1 MRPCKLPENQ
11 LKAQLLQR
19 IAPIEDHPL
28 LFTSTDDPDVKPD
41 GVLIKIRACG
51 VCHSNLHMIEGE
63 FKVFGVPAKLP
74 IIPGHEI
81 TGVVEYVGKNV
92 TRWSAGDRVGV
103 QVLYDACGTCEFCFT
118 GREQLCLYKKVT
130 GETVDGGYSEMIGA
144 PSNFIYKV
152 PDNLPDVEAAPL
164 FCPGVTAYRAVSR
177 AAVRMGNRVIVF
189 GIGGVGHMTL
199 QFAKLAGAEVIAVD
213 KSQTALD
220 LGRELGADLAI
231 SPEELDRYVEKS
243 GRPDVVFVHAPAQA
257 AIDQAFK
264 SIKRGG
270 TILMAVLGDVP
281 IIFPY
286 EYTVASS
293 VIGTRSDMLETL
305 KIASAGKIKVKSKSF
320 PLSDATL
327 ILERL
332 KRGEITGRAVLVP

>member
-1 MRPCKLPENQ
+1 
-11 LKAQLLQR
+11 
-19 IAPIEDHPL
+19 
-28 LFTSTDDPDVKPD
+28 
-41 GVLIKIRACG
+41 
-51 VCHSNLHMIEGE
+51 MIEGE

-81 TGVVEYVGKNV
+81 TGVVAETGKDV
-92 TRWSAGDRVGV
+92 SRWRVGDRVGV
-103 QVLYDACGTCEFCFT
+103 QVLYEACGTCEFCLT

-130 GETVDGGYSEMIGA
+130 GETLDGGYAELIAA
-144 PSNFIYKV
+144 PSNFVYRV
-152 PDNLPDVEAAPL
+152 PENIDDVEAAPL

-177 AAVRMGNRVIVF
+177 AGVRMGNKVVVV

-213 KSQTALD
+213 KSNSALN
-220 LGRELGADLAI
+220 LAKELGADSAI
-231 SPEELDRYVEKS
+231 SPEELDAYLEKS
-243 GRPDVVFVHAPAQA
+243 GRPDLIFVHAPSKA
-257 AIDQAFK
+257 AINQAFK

-281 IIFPY
+281 IVFPH
-286 EYTVASS
+286 EYTVTTS
-293 VIGTRSDMLETL
+293 VIGTRSDMIETL
-305 KIASAGKIKVKSKSF
+305 KIAAAGKIKVRTKSF
-320 PLSDATL
+320 PLSDASA